1 MPTSSVLCPGK
12 ALAWE
17 SKSVPTQSQG
27 SREKG
32 KIKQLSKDFL
42 SILLFRIFI
51 EISPL
56 GINHSLPVFQQ
67 NYFNGLQRSRIEA
80 FIDRSTIGLISILFG

>member
-1 MPTSSVLCPGK
+1 M
-12 ALAWE
+12 
-17 SKSVPTQSQG
+17 
-27 SREKG
+27 
-32 KIKQLSKDFL
+32 

-67 NYFNGLQRSRIEA
+67 NYFNGLLRSRIEA
-80 FIDRSTIGLISILFG
+80 FIDRSN